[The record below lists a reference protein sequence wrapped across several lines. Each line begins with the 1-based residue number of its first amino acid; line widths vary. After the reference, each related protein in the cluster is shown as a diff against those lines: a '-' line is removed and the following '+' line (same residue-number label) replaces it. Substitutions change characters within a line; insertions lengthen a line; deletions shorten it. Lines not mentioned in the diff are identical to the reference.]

1 MTSIIQ
7 NHIRYAQT
15 GKNNRK
21 PKGYGTA
28 PPSGH
33 PVEPEDRCSTKAH
46 KSTQKRNPAQTNG
59 KETGTGTGQGQD
71 RDTKIGHTKT
81 PVRNPA
87 ENSKTPGN
95 KAPGQRY
102 RDKTRSSFLLFYNF
116 ILHINIR
123 KKSASLSRTP
133 DSPG

>member
-1 MTSIIQ
+1 M
-7 NHIRYAQT
+7 
-15 GKNNRK
+15 RK
-21 PKGYGTA
+21 PAKITANQKDTAQLPFRTPCGTGRPLQHESA
-28 PPSGH
+28 QKH
-33 PVEPEDRCSTKAH
+33 TKTEHRADERERDRDK
-46 KSTQKRNPAQTNG
+46 
-59 KETGTGTGQGQD
+59 TGTGRGQD

-87 ENSKTPGN
+87 ENTKTPGN

-133 DSPG
+133 NSPG